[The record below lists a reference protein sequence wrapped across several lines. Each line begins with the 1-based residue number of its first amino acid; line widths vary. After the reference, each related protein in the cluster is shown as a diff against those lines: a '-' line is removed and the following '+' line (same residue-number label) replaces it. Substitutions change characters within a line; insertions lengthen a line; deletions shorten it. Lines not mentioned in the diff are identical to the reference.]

1 MSEPLPGMP
10 AGGKPE
16 PQLDDRSALDQI
28 AAAMRTGD
36 EYDPDL
42 WNVIA
47 DLVNKTG
54 RTAYYTA
61 ED

>member
-1 MSEPLPGMP
+1 MSAPLPGMP
-10 AGGKPE
+10 ESAKPE
-16 PQLDDRSALDQI
+16 PQLDDRSALDRI
-28 AAAMRTGD
+28 AEAMRGD
-36 EYDPDL
+36 EWNSDL